1 VEQHKY
7 VHLTICVLSFQDLQ
21 FYVLGNSEKDLVD
34 KDAFVRV
41 HNFNEDAQS
50 AHSETD
56 PEDRLSQ
63 PRHSVTSIYVAGDS
77 DVVSLTASQSSQSHR
92 DDENDVCSNDGAT
105 KENESSTSVPS
116 AKQCELK
123 STINEESVFERE
135 RSVHDVIDADESS
148 QNIPYEGPQEDS
160 NQTAAVVTEMT
171 AKEGSKDGNSM
182 NSLYDDGPQDRQ
194 EKPNRDD
201 VPVIV
206 KENNE
211 GTTEC
216 TDSIR
221 PLGSN
226 QRKAKNLFFGVVNA
240 KKLAHD
246 QNITSRLNRLEK
258 SLSDLML
265 HLPKT
270 ERINCQST
278 IPQPVEEMVS
288 NITHRL
294 STVEQ
299 FLHGFNTDKMNI
311 DEDPYSNEG
320 ECKRDESND
329 EVDKDSVV
337 SQEWSVVKSDGGGDS
352 SLEKV
357 RSLVF
362 HLNEREIRTE
372 ATIDELAKQITDL
385 QNHICQDSCTKPESN
400 NTADEMEAAV
410 VKLSGDLQQQMSNIL
425 VSIESKVSIE
435 EFNKETQLIRDVL
448 DRCNSTP
455 DSYVNVEQPVNEASF
470 DDAKLSDLIMRVDDL
485 AKKKVDES
493 KLDQLMEQQG
503 ALQSLVECEVSKQ
516 NLHITNMSEK
526 LNNELNAVRS
536 LVDSQMSTV
545 ARIGDESCSRPNT
558 DEGRIDMSGLD
569 EMIQQATNSVR
580 TSLEES
586 FAKRLSELKSIED
599 ELDDLVSQLAD
610 KPNQEQ
616 IDSMMRSLE
625 ANMSEY
631 IGQNKELQML
641 VDNMKKGE

>member
-1 VEQHKY
+1 
-7 VHLTICVLSFQDLQ
+7 
-21 FYVLGNSEKDLVD
+21 
-34 KDAFVRV
+34 
-41 HNFNEDAQS
+41 
-50 AHSETD
+50 
-56 PEDRLSQ
+56 
-63 PRHSVTSIYVAGDS
+63 
-77 DVVSLTASQSSQSHR
+77 
-92 DDENDVCSNDGAT
+92 
-105 KENESSTSVPS
+105 
-116 AKQCELK
+116 
-123 STINEESVFERE
+123 
-135 RSVHDVIDADESS
+135 
-148 QNIPYEGPQEDS
+148 
-160 NQTAAVVTEMT
+160 
-171 AKEGSKDGNSM
+171 
-182 NSLYDDGPQDRQ
+182 
-194 EKPNRDD
+194 
-201 VPVIV
+201 
-206 KENNE
+206 
-211 GTTEC
+211 
-216 TDSIR
+216 
-221 PLGSN
+221 
-226 QRKAKNLFFGVVNA
+226 VNA

-288 NITHRL
+288 NITQRL

-299 FLHGFNTDKMNI
+299 FLHGFDTGKMNI

-320 ECKRDESND
+320 KCKRDDNND
-329 EVDKDSVV
+329 EVDKESVV
-337 SQEWSVVKSDGGGDS
+337 SQDWSVVKSDGGGDS

-385 QNHICQDSCTKPESN
+385 QNHIGQDSCTKPEPSN
-400 NTADEMEAAV
+400 ATDEMEAAV

-435 EFNKETQLIRDVL
+435 EFNKETQSIRDVL
-448 DRCNSTP
+448 DRCNSTT
-455 DSYVNVEQPVNEASF
+455 DSYVKVEQPVNEASI
-470 DDAKLSDLIMRVDDL
+470 DDAKLRDLIMQVDDL

-625 ANMSEY
+625 ANMSER